1 MLAAKVDMYWHI
13 VAAELEA
20 GLIDEME
27 ENVGERDWKRKMAV
41 YRDWMRHHPER
52 REAWEIARFGAGGWL
67 FFSISVEVPVQGSSN
82 GLPNHQDRRISL
94 PSCRSRSRARGHG
107 TARTRS

>member
-1 MLAAKVDMYWHI
+1 MLAVKVDMYWHI

-20 GLIDEME
+20 GLIDEMGE
-27 ENVGERDWKRKMAV
+27 DVGERDW
-41 YRDWMRHHPER
+41 MRRHPES

-67 FFSISVEVPVQGSSN
+67 FFSISVELPVQGSSN